1 LSQIIAAE
9 TFEIGLLI
17 SEAHDC
23 SYIAAETARMLFVDP
38 DTVIDVPLYSQLSRM
53 GFRRNGNF
61 LYTPRCVGCALCL
74 ASRVDVQRF
83 KRNRSQRRCWTKNAD
98 VVIDQLASIDM
109 AEHYEVYSAY
119 IAQRHSDGDMYPPSM
134 KQFEDYLGRPWECTS
149 YLEMRLADQLIG
161 CAVIDSIDHGL
172 SATYTYFHPDFADRG
187 LGTLAVLFQIELIRK
202 LGLDYLY
209 LGYWIELCEK
219 MSYKRNFQPLEVF
232 RDNCWRELK

>member
-1 LSQIIAAE
+1 
-9 TFEIGLLI
+9 
-17 SEAHDC
+17 
-23 SYIAAETARMLFVDP
+23 MLFVDP

-61 LYTPRCVGCALCL
+61 LYTPRCGGCALCL

-187 LGTLAVLFQIELIRK
+187 PRHARGVVSNRINSQAR
-202 LGLDYLY
+202 LGL
-209 LGYWIELCEK
+209 
-219 MSYKRNFQPLEVF
+219 SVF
-232 RDNCWRELK
+232 RLLDRALRENELQAKFPAA